1 MDMMRE
7 IEEALS
13 IAVLQSLNDRY
24 SQMPRALKTTKY
36 TSMESAPAHHGMR
49 IDFEDGTQ
57 VEVLLRKV

>member
-1 MDMMRE
+1 MMSE

-13 IAVLQSLNDRY
+13 IAVLQTLNGRY
-24 SQMPRALKTTKY
+24 STQLPHATKTTKY

-57 VEVLLRKV
+57 IEVLLRKV